1 MTTPGGTPAGWYPD
15 PHARYEQRWFDG
27 AQWTPHV
34 ATRGVTTT
42 ESSDDWAYA
51 TGVSSSDQVQ
61 QQVTRA
67 AQDRYAGAPGSR
79 AAASDADPAGAP
91 APGGG
96 GTIFTEPVLV
106 VNQKAKV
113 FEVTN
118 EYAVYDQHGRQIGAV
133 RQIGQSAARKVLRV
147 VSNLDQYLTHR
158 LEIVDEAG
166 APLLR
171 ITRPGKILKSKF
183 QVERGDGQ
191 PVGEILQENVFG
203 KVRFS
208 LVAGGQSVGSIN
220 AENWRAWNFSIRDA
234 GGNEVAR
241 ITKTWEGFAKA
252 MFTTADNY
260 VVTLHRPLDEPL
272 RSLVVAS
279 ALSVDTALKQAES

>member
-1 MTTPGGTPAGWYPD
+1 MSAPGGTPAGWYPD
-15 PHARYEQRWFDG
+15 PYARHEQRWFDG

-34 ATRGVTTT
+34 STGGATST
-42 ESSDDWAYA
+42 ESPDDWAVI
-51 TGVSSSDQVQ
+51 TGVSSAAEVQ
-61 QQVTRA
+61 QQVARA
-67 AQDRYAGAPGSR
+67 VHDPYAGAPGQR
-79 AAASDADPAGAP
+79 APEGATAP
-91 APGGG
+91 AAPTGG

-133 RQIGQSAARKVLRV
+133 RQVGQSAARKALRV
-147 VSNLDQYLTHR
+147 LTSLDQYLTHR
-158 LEIVDEAG
+158 LEIVDPAG

-171 ITRPGKILKSKF
+171 ITRPGKVLKSKF

-191 PVGEILQENVFG
+191 PIGEILQENVFG
-203 KVRFS
+203 KIRFG
-208 LVAGGQSVGSIN
+208 LVSGGQPVGSIH
-220 AENWRAWNFSIRDA
+220 AENWRAWNFSIKDA
-234 GGNEVAR
+234 SGAEVAR

-260 VVTLHRPLDEPL
+260 VVTLHRPLEEPL
-272 RSLVVAS
+272 LSLVVAS
-279 ALSVDTALKQAES
+279 ALSVDTALKQDNQGFN

>member
-1 MTTPGGTPAGWYPD
+1 MTNAGGTPAGWHPD

-27 AQWTPHV
+27 TQWTPHV

-51 TGVSSSDQVQ
+51 TGVSSPDQVH

-67 AQDRYAGAPGSR
+67 AQDRDAGAPGSR
-79 AAASDADPAGAP
+79 SAAPGANPASAPTGAP
-91 APGGG
+91 ASADASAGG

-133 RQIGQSAARKVLRV
+133 RQIGQS
-147 VSNLDQYLTHR
+147 
-158 LEIVDEAG
+158 
-166 APLLR
+166 
-171 ITRPGKILKSKF
+171 
-183 QVERGDGQ
+183 
-191 PVGEILQENVFG
+191 
-203 KVRFS
+203 
-208 LVAGGQSVGSIN
+208 VGSIN
-220 AENWRAWNFSIRDA
+220 AENWQAWNFSIRDV
-234 GGNEVAR
+234 GGTEVAR

-260 VVTLHRPLDEPL
+260 VVALHRPLEEPL

-279 ALSVDTALKQAES
+279 ALSVDTALKKAEG